1 MFKTT
6 EQIENEIFDIA
17 EKYVEEFGGYVLDV
31 NLKGSRGSRIAVVI
45 ADTETGITL
54 DELASVSK
62 QTERDLDESELLTEK
77 YTLEVTSPGMDRP
90 MTDAR
95 DFRRRKGQKARVEH
109 TMLEPAEPVEGEIHS
124 ISEES
129 VTIKSKEQGELVIPF
144 DQIVRAKLLLDW

>member
-17 EKYVEEFGGYVLDV
+17 EKYVEEFGGYILDV

-62 QTERDLDESELLTEK
+62 QTERELDESELLTEK

-109 TMLEPAEPVEGEIHS
+109 TMLEPAEPDRK
-124 ISEES
+124 S
-129 VTIKSKEQGELVIPF
+129 VV
-144 DQIVRAKLLLDW
+144 